1 MKPTVEIVEV
11 GARDGLQNEPVS
23 LSTEQKL
30 TLLSAL
36 ADAGVRR
43 AEAVS
48 FAHPKLVPQMAD
60 TESVMGNLDLGEGF
74 TPIGLV
80 MNWKGWLRAKA
91 TNLKQVNFSV
101 ATSNTFNQK
110 NQGAPA
116 AELLAML
123 SDIVAEAG
131 ELGIAVGAVIS
142 TAFGCPFEGEV
153 SEAQFMAVAEP
164 LAAMSLLEY
173 GPADTIGVAT
183 PWDVTRRLQLL
194 KALGRNAA
202 LRAHFH
208 NTRNTGIANAYAAIE
223 AGVDVLDASVGGIG
237 GCPFAPNATGNIPSD
252 DLVYMLHREGIETG
266 INLTKL
272 IAVSHWLE
280 PLLEHEVPALLPKAG
295 EFPSSA
301 GA

>member
-1 MKPTVEIVEV
+1 MKPQIEIVEV
-11 GARDGLQNEPVS
+11 GARDGLQNERVV
-23 LSTEQKL
+23 LSTDHKL
-30 TLLSAL
+30 AMLSAL
-36 ADAGVRR
+36 VDAGVRR

-60 TESVMGNLDLGEGF
+60 AEAVMSNLDLGEAF

-91 TNLKQVNFSV
+91 TNLRQVNFPV
-101 ATSNTFNQK
+101 ATTDTFNQK

-116 AELLAML
+116 TELLAML
-123 SDIVAEAG
+123 SDIVDEAG

-164 LAAMSLLEY
+164 MAAMALLEY

-183 PWDVTRRLQLL
+183 PWDVTRRVELL
-194 KALGRNAA
+194 RAQDADTS

-223 AGVDVLDASVGGIG
+223 SGVNVLDASVGGIG

-266 INLTKL
+266 INLSKL
-272 IAVSHWLE
+272 MAISRWLE
-280 PLLEHEVPALLPKAG
+280 PLLGHEVAALLPKAG
-295 EFPSSA
+295 EFPS
-301 GA
+301 